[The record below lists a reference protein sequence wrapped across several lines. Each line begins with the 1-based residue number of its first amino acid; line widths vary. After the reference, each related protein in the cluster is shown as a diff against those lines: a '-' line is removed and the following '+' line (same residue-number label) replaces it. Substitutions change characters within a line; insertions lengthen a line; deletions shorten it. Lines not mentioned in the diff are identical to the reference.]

1 MQNFLDFEK
10 PLLEI
15 QSKIEELRHL
25 KDTSENIAN
34 ELSEL
39 QEKFD
44 KKLFEIYK
52 DLTPFQKVKVCRHQ
66 DRPKFDDLVKLVFE
80 SFENLSGDRLFA
92 DDSSIKGGFA
102 KIKDKKFLVVGN
114 DKGKDIDSRVK
125 NNFGMAKPEGYR
137 KAQRLFKIASK
148 FNLPIVSFIDTP
160 GAFPGVEAED
170 RGQSEAIASSIRNSL
185 NVQSPIFSFV
195 VGEGGSGGAVAL
207 GMGNKVIMLE
217 HAIYSVISPEGC
229 ASILWRD
236 PKKTLEA
243 ATAMKV
249 TSKDLLKLKIIDE
262 IIPEPIGGAHRD
274 RDQILIQVKKS
285 ISRNLLELN
294 TLSRHEI
301 IEQRKTKFLSIG
313 RDKGLSND
321 ALSSEDL
328 FSDGVTK
335 IFNMNRN
342 IGKKKIYILS
352 TVILLSLLF
361 FTIFQLYF
369 R

>member
-44 KKLFEIYK
+44 KKLSNIYQE
-52 DLTPFQKVKVCRHQ
+52 LTPFQKVKVCRHQ
-66 DRPKFDDLVKLVFE
+66 DRPKFDDIIKLVFD

-102 KIKDKKFLVVGN
+102 KIKNKKFLVVGN

-148 FNLPIVSFIDTP
+148 FKLPIVSFIDTP

-170 RGQSEAIASSIRNSL
+170 RGQSEAIASSIKNSL
-185 NVQSPIFSFV
+185 VVQSPIFSFV
-195 VGEGGSGGAVAL
+195 IGEGGSGGAVAL

-229 ASILWRD
+229 ASILWRSID
-236 PKKTLEA
+236 HSERA
-243 ATAMKV
+243 AESLKLTAQ
-249 TSKDLLKLKIIDE
+249 DLLDLEVIDE
-262 IIPEPIGGAHRD
+262 IIKEPLGGAHRNIEQTCKHIKD
-274 RDQILIQVKKS
+274 CLLR
-285 ISRNLLELN
+285 ISSEFEGRTSE
-294 TLSRHEI
+294 EI
-301 IEQRKTKFLSIG
+301 ILHREKKYL
-313 RDKGLSND
+313 
-321 ALSSEDL
+321 
-328 FSDGVTK
+328 
-335 IFNMNRN
+335 N
-342 IGKKKIYILS
+342 IGKKFIEN
-352 TVILLSLLF
+352 
-361 FTIFQLYF
+361 
-369 R
+369 

>member
-15 QSKIEELRHL
+15 RTKIEELRHL

-44 KKLFEIYK
+44 KKLSNIYQE
-52 DLTPFQKVKVCRHQ
+52 LTPFQKVKVCRHQ
-66 DRPKFDDLVKLVFE
+66 DRPKFDDIVKLVFD

-102 KIKDKKFLVVGN
+102 KIKNKKFLVVGN

-148 FNLPIVSFIDTP
+148 FKLPIVSFIDTP

-170 RGQSEAIASSIRNSL
+170 RGQSEAIASSIKNSL
-185 NVQSPIFSFV
+185 FVQSPIFSFV
-195 VGEGGSGGAVAL
+195 IGEGGSGGAVAL

-229 ASILWRD
+229 ASILWRSID
-236 PKKTLEA
+236 HSERA
-243 ATAMKV
+243 AESLKLTAQ
-249 TSKDLLKLKIIDE
+249 DLLDLEVIDE
-262 IIPEPIGGAHRD
+262 IIKEPLGGAHR
-274 RDQILIQVKKS
+274 
-285 ISRNLLELN
+285 N
-294 TLSRHEI
+294 
-301 IEQRKTKFLSIG
+301 IEQTCKHIKDCLLRI
-313 RDKGLSND
+313 
-321 ALSSEDL
+321 SSEFEGRTSEEIL
-328 FSDGVTK
+328 LHREK
-335 IFNMNRN
+335 KYLN
-342 IGKKKIYILS
+342 IGKKFIEN
-352 TVILLSLLF
+352 
-361 FTIFQLYF
+361 
-369 R
+369 

>member
-44 KKLFEIYK
+44 KKLSNIYQE
-52 DLTPFQKVKVCRHQ
+52 LTPFQKVKVCRHQ
-66 DRPKFDDLVKLVFE
+66 DRPKFDDIVKLVFD

-102 KIKDKKFLVVGN
+102 KIKNKKFLVVGN

-148 FNLPIVSFIDTP
+148 FKLPIVSFIDTP

-170 RGQSEAIASSIRNSL
+170 RGQSEAIASSIKNSL
-185 NVQSPIFSFV
+185 FVQSPIFSFV
-195 VGEGGSGGAVAL
+195 IGEGGSGGAVAL

-229 ASILWRD
+229 ASILWRSID
-236 PKKTLEA
+236 HSERA
-243 ATAMKV
+243 AESLKLTAQ
-249 TSKDLLKLKIIDE
+249 DLLDLEVIDE
-262 IIPEPIGGAHRD
+262 IIKEPLGGAHRNIEQTCKHIKD
-274 RDQILIQVKKS
+274 CLLR
-285 ISRNLLELN
+285 ISSEFEGRTSE
-294 TLSRHEI
+294 EI
-301 IEQRKTKFLSIG
+301 ILHREKKYL
-313 RDKGLSND
+313 
-321 ALSSEDL
+321 
-328 FSDGVTK
+328 
-335 IFNMNRN
+335 N
-342 IGKKKIYILS
+342 IGKKFIEN
-352 TVILLSLLF
+352 
-361 FTIFQLYF
+361 
-369 R
+369 